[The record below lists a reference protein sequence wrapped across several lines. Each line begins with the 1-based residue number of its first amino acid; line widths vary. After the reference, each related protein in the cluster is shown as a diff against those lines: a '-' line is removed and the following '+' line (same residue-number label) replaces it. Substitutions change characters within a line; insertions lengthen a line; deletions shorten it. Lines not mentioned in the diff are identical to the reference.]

1 MSLVDK
7 VRFGRD
13 DVQHYSDRYSYD
25 LEDQVRTLVL
35 PIQERGCLTKA
46 DLVEVGEWKSARIR
60 SRIVQNLE
68 ELVEQATGI
77 ALATSS
83 VRLAVHVPQVLHG
96 VGMPV
101 SSTLLHW
108 FHKDPFPIL
117 DFRALWS
124 LGIEMPASYSLE
136 FWEEYVSLT
145 RRLAE
150 SWDVNMR
157 TLDRAL
163 WRFSFENQL
172 PK

>member
-1 MSLVDK
+1 MSIVSK

-13 DVQHYSDRYSYD
+13 DVQHYSDRYSFD
-25 LEDQVRTLVL
+25 LEDQVRALVL
-35 PIQERGCLTKA
+35 PIQKRGWLTKA

-60 SRIVQNLE
+60 SRIAKNVE
-68 ELVEQATGI
+68 ELVKQATET
-77 ALATSS
+77 ALVTSS

-108 FHKDPFPIL
+108 FHRDPFPIL

-124 LGIEMPASYSLE
+124 LDIKMPPSYSLE
-136 FWEEYVSLT
+136 FWEEYVTLT
-145 RRLAE
+145 RNVAE
-150 SWDVNMR
+150 SWKVDMR

-163 WRFSFENQL
+163 WQYSSENQTSR
-172 PK
+172 